1 MPLQRINRII
11 GGADQGNIA
20 LLDQITNA
28 HGRLLQFFIAQVPYF
43 ISGILVQNAGVT
55 EVSLQFQMAPV
66 EQGVA
71 DSLAQALSPFAE
83 LLVIGSVTGDVLFVH
98 TAGTHET
105 PLVVI
110 AAQPY
115 LSDVVEL
122 TILSN
127 LLGIDMAMVVQNRCF
142 FCVVVEQLFSG
153 LSL

>member
-1 MPLQRINRII
+1 
-11 GGADQGNIA
+11 
-20 LLDQITNA
+20 
-28 HGRLLQFFIAQVPYF
+28 
-43 ISGILVQNAGVT
+43 
-55 EVSLQFQMAPV
+55 MAPV

-98 TAGTHET
+98 TARTHET

-142 FCVVVEQLFSG
+142 FSA
-153 LSL
+153 